1 MQIEKAYL
9 FGKQITAGVIPP
21 PPPLGEGVYF
31 DSGRFNPLYIPSGF
45 NLSNQLALNCYYDLD
60 HYYDQNY
67 YDNMYENRFPGGE
80 WASHFDDGTVFLF
93 KDANDSTSDLTIS
106 NDYIT
111 YRPPTNLSVSVTT
124 SFVLPVVDLG
134 TSYSWLWFR
143 YKITHTGSS
152 SLYTPYFRV
161 WERTSQ
167 TTLNQGYFADSG
179 TDNDWVE
186 SAIDLSYSN
195 NKADFI
201 SFDFSK
207 HTSYPDYTVEI
218 EKIWASNTS
227 PY

>member
-1 MQIEKAYL
+1 MKLTARL
-9 FGKQITAGVIPP
+9 FADNIRPNDSP
-21 PPPLGEGVYF
+21 SLPDNVYF
-31 DSGRFNPLYIPSGF
+31 DEGRFNLLRVPIGF
-45 NLSNQLALNCYYDLD
+45 DINNNLVLNCYYDLD

-67 YDNMYENRFPGGE
+67 YETMYETRFPNGD

-93 KDANDSTSDLTIS
+93 KDANDTTSGLTIS
-106 NDYIT
+106 NGYIT
-111 YRPPTNLSVSVTT
+111 YRPPTNLNVNVTT

-134 TSYSWLWFR
+134 SSYSWLWFR

-167 TTLNQGYFADSG
+167 TTLNQGYFADSEV
-179 TDNDWVE
+179 DNAWVE
-186 SAIDLSYSN
+186 CAIDLSYSN

-201 SFDFSK
+201 SLDFLK
-207 HTSYPDYTVEI
+207 NTTYPDYTVEI
-218 EKIWASNTS
+218 AKIWASNDS